1 MAQRKPF
8 LMRIDPAL
16 WAELEAWAQ
25 AELRSV
31 NGQIEWVLKQALEK
45 RKRAMPRPS
54 APVAK
59 PAKAPEQDK
68 GGGTGQ
74 ASQAD

>member
-8 LMRIDPAL
+8 LLRIDPVL

-31 NGQIEWVLKQALEK
+31 NGQIEWVLKQALAK
-45 RKRAMPRPS
+45 RKRAMPGPS
-54 APVAK
+54 IPVAK
-59 PAKAPEQDK
+59 PAETPEPEK
-68 GGGTGQ
+68 GGSTG
-74 ASQAD
+74 

>member
-54 APVAK
+54 TPVAK